1 MNYVATAS
9 STSVG
14 SGDNHVRVLIVDDHP
29 VVRSGLMGM
38 LDSAAGIAVVG
49 QAADG
54 DEAVRLSHRLK
65 PDVVLMDLRMPGV
78 DGVTATRLISAGAGT
93 AHSAAGAGTAHSA
106 AGSGGAS
113 AMLGATGMG
122 TARSAAGG
130 RSAVL
135 QRRRTDG
142 SSAVPDDMAVPR
154 VVVLTTYD
162 SDEDIL
168 PAVEAG
174 AIGYLLKDSPRSDI
188 LAAVRAAAN
197 GRGVLS
203 PRVTARLVQ
212 AACSSHGVDVQTP
225 PDLSP
230 REHDIVVA
238 VSRGLSNSRI
248 AAELCIAEATVKT
261 YLKRVFHKLG
271 VDSRAA
277 AVAQAVRFGM
287 LELD

>member
-1 MNYVATAS
+1 M
-9 STSVG
+9 
-14 SGDNHVRVLIVDDHP
+14 RVLIVDDHP

-93 AHSAAGAGTAHSA
+93 AHGAAGA
-106 AGSGGAS
+106 GGAS

-122 TARSAAGG
+122 ALHGAAGG

-135 QRRRTDG
+135 QRRRTDAP
-142 SSAVPDDMAVPR
+142 SAVPDDMAVPR

-174 AIGYLLKDSPRSDI
+174 AIGYLLKESPRSDI

-212 AACSSHGVDVQTP
+212 AARSSHGVDVQTP

>member
-78 DGVTATRLISAGAGT
+78 DGVTATRLISAGA
-93 AHSAAGAGTAHSA
+93 
-106 AGSGGAS
+106 
-113 AMLGATGMG
+113 G

>member
-1 MNYVATAS
+1 MLFRSPGRARRT
-9 STSVG
+9 
-14 SGDNHVRVLIVDDHP
+14 VLLG
-29 VVRSGLMGM
+29 R
-38 LDSAAGIAVVG
+38 A
-49 QAADG
+49 
-54 DEAVRLSHRLK
+54 RRT
-65 PDVVLMDLRMPGV
+65 VLPG
-78 DGVTATRLISAGAGT
+78 RAGT
-93 AHSAAGAGTAHSA
+93 ARSAAGA
-106 AGSGGAS
+106 
-113 AMLGATGMG
+113 G